1 MLVFKDDPAAVFL
14 FLPEQLGEEV
24 FAGLFV
30 VFAGAFQLFFNLLGN
45 EGVAVSLAVGMGHG
59 DAYRFAPVLKEED
72 VFDLLVGAH
81 IVEAVQPHMSQ
92 FVDVFVGQ
100 VF

>member
-1 MLVFKDDPAAVFL
+1 
-14 FLPEQLGEEV
+14 
-24 FAGLFV
+24 
-30 VFAGAFQLFFNLLGN
+30 
-45 EGVAVSLAVGMGHG
+45 MGHG